1 MKNIIDYIDWRGD
14 LTFKQSSFN
23 EIDAVI
29 FTQIAYMELSVPCTI
44 LESPP
49 LVVLGI
55 RAYTK
60 TTYGLKTFRFY
71 LSLVPH

>member
-29 FTQIAYMELSVPCTI
+29 FTQIAYIDFSGIVSSEFNESISLRQASI
-44 LESPP
+44 LLATSED
-49 LVVLGI
+49 
-55 RAYTK
+55 
-60 TTYGLKTFRFY
+60 FE
-71 LSLVPH
+71 